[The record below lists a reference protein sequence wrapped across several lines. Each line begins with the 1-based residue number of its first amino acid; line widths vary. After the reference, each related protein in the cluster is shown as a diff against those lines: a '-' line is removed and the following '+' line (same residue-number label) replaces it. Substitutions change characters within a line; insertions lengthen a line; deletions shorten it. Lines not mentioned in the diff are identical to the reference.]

1 MGPLHP
7 APPSSSW
14 DLPAGPRIF
23 SVRTSVLTSSGCSTR
38 ISSATSGT
46 GEEPPPGWI
55 PPPHSMAG
63 EPLARLLLAARSF
76 LRSDI
81 LATPLW
87 QLYRP
92 STGAV
97 MLLAAIHTCDEVGSP
112 CTAPLRWCPV
122 IRGWAHGT
130 GHKAHGTAP
139 CPQLLPP
146 EAYPRPFCTRASS
159 PSPSLLVSPS
169 WSSCGVLTPAPGTVT
184 MLIAMSR
191 R

>member
-1 MGPLHP
+1 M
-7 APPSSSW
+7 
-14 DLPAGPRIF
+14 
-23 SVRTSVLTSSGCSTR
+23 RTCVLTSSGCSTQ

-112 CTAPLRWCPV
+112 CTAPPRWCPV

-130 GHKAHGTAP
+130 RHRAHGTAP

-159 PSPSLLVSPS
+159 PSPSLLVSPPGAAAV
-169 WSSCGVLTPAPGTVT
+169 SSPPRRAPAACSSPRSAGERLWVHDARLPGVLGP
-184 MLIAMSR
+184 LL
-191 R
+191 